1 VQVSFDMRLY
11 RTWRVARSLAART
24 SASNLGLIAA
34 GVAFFGILAMFPA
47 LAALVALWGL
57 VADPALVAAEL
68 EPLREILPPQA
79 FDILSAQIGALTGA
93 PAARLGWATGLSV
106 GAALWSSRAGVAAL
120 VQGIN
125 AVHGVENRGGIGH
138 QAVSLML
145 TLALVGVALA
155 LFAAGVVVP
164 LVLALLPLGMF
175 EQALVR
181 AVRWTLLP
189 AVTLVGLGLL
199 FRYGPNL
206 AEARPR
212 FLSPGLWLALILWIA
227 ASEGFAFYL
236 ANFASYN
243 AVYGSIGAVVALMM
257 WLYVS
262 AWSVLLGAALNAEL
276 MADHGHGP

>member
-1 VQVSFDMRLY
+1 MRLY

-57 VADPALVAAEL
+57 FADPALVAAEL

-79 FDILSAQIGALTGA
+79 FDIVAAQISALTTA
-93 PAARLGWATGLSV
+93 PPARSGWTTGLSL
-106 GAALWSSRAGVAAL
+106 GAALWSARAGVAAL
-120 VQGIN
+120 VQGLN
-125 AVHGVENRGGIGH
+125 AAHGVENRGGIGH
-138 QAVSLML
+138 QAISVLL
-145 TLALVGVALA
+145 TLALIGVALA
-155 LFAAGVVVP
+155 LFAAGVVAP
-164 LVLALLPLGMF
+164 LVLAFLPLGAL
-175 EQALVR
+175 EQV
-181 AVRWTLLP
+181 AVQVARWTVLP

-206 AEARPR
+206 AGRRPR
-212 FLSPGLWLALILWIA
+212 FLSPGLWLALALWVA

-262 AWSVLLGAALNAEL
+262 AWAVLLGATLNAALAE
-276 MADHGHGP
+276 DQ